1 MIVTSPPHFLSSSF
15 FQLSPFHNKIF
26 VPSHSLISESVCA
39 VRMSTYVCVCVFVG
53 EKEGEISSAHLGHR
67 GGPVVSKVSSE
78 MKCLRFHSLH
88 AFLFLPTS
96 LICSDTQ
103 ISET

>member
-39 VRMSTYVCVCVFVG
+39 CACVHVCACVCVG
-53 EKEGEISSAHLGHR
+53 EKEGEISSAHLGHS

-88 AFLFLPTS
+88 TFLFQQTS
-96 LICSDTQ
+96 LICSVTQ
-103 ISET
+103 ISKT